1 MMNSKRAIIKQVK
14 SAHRDNL
21 RSNLLHRLEAAR
33 NQGNDS
39 LIKQLEAEARY
50 LDIQP

>member
-1 MMNSKRAIIKQVK
+1 MINLKQTLLQQVK
-14 SAHRDNL
+14 TTHRDNL

-33 NQGNDS
+33 SQGNES

-50 LDIQP
+50 LNIQP